1 MNMDQHD
8 KVTKKLSER
17 FLFLDFVMSVEL
29 LLSKNLKLVLIFHS
43 KYIIIL
49 VLDFNSTVLHFSP

>member
-1 MNMDQHD
+1 MQPMNMDQHD

-29 LLSKNLKLVLIFHS
+29 LLSKNLKTGS
-43 KYIIIL
+43 
-49 VLDFNSTVLHFSP
+49 NFSF